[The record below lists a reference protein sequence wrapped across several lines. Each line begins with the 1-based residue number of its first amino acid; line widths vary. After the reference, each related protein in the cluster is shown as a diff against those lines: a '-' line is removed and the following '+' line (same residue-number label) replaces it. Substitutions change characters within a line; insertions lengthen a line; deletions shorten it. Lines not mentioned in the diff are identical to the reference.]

1 MTIDG
6 HGSRNEYFNS
16 SGSEFEKYLVMRL
29 RPVVEYINQE
39 CGKDN
44 WVALTGG
51 DPYQGDKVRDT
62 GVLLHVLQ
70 KHFGVPC
77 IAVQCSNYAG
87 YIFEP
92 APDGGPPASYEYL
105 RNGAVFPYY
114 TTYTTDSAGMN
125 EIEFGGYNRDG
136 ELVGA
141 SIFWFHKEVR
151 DLVEFDI
158 AAGGG
163 PIALNNINQCLFG
176 NESPQEQQPL
186 GSPLRR
192 QSVPSATH
200 VLPPEDSTED
210 SPRVSTRFFQPI
222 RVLYLPFHVKNC
234 GPGRENGTWLGQ
246 VHDYL
251 KQHQVRKMVKRPEKV
266 LIGLADNSPDS
277 VWIIFDPRPRA
288 PKKRD
293 ASRDASPDLSRE

>member
-1 MTIDG
+1 M
-6 HGSRNEYFNS
+6 
-16 SGSEFEKYLVMRL
+16 
-29 RPVVEYINQE
+29 
-39 CGKDN
+39 
-44 WVALTGG
+44 
-51 DPYQGDKVRDT
+51 
-62 GVLLHVLQ
+62 
-70 KHFGVPC
+70 
-77 IAVQCSNYAG
+77 
-87 YIFEP
+87 
-92 APDGGPPASYEYL
+92 
-105 RNGAVFPYY
+105 
-114 TTYTTDSAGMN
+114 
-125 EIEFGGYNRDG
+125 
-136 ELVGA
+136 
-141 SIFWFHKEVR
+141 R
-151 DLVEFDI
+151 DLVDEFDI
-158 AAGGG
+158 AAACAAGGG

-176 NESPQEQQPL
+176 NESPQAQQPQ

-293 ASRDASPDLSRE
+293 ASRDASPDLSAEQRVSKESVGGF